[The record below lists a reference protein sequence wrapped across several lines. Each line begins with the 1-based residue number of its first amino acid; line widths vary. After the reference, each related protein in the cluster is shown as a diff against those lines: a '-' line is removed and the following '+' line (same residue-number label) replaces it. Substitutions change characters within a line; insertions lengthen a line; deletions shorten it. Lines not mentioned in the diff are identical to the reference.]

1 VLYGFTGSEG
11 PVESLTMDST
21 GNLYGTTWGDG
32 THFQGNVFKLSPSG
46 SDWTYTDLYDFTGG
60 SDGGHP
66 VSNVVIDA
74 HGNLYGTASRGGS
87 EACSQ
92 GCGVVWEITP

>member
-1 VLYGFTGSEG
+1 
-11 PVESLTMDST
+11 MDSA
-21 GNLYGTTWGDG
+21 GNLYGATWGGG
-32 THFQGNVFKLSPSG
+32 TYSQGNVFKLSPSG
-46 SDWTYTDLYDFTGG
+46 SGWIYTDLHDFTGG

-87 EACSQ
+87 GPCTSTYNGN
-92 GCGVVWEITP
+92 GCGVVWKITP